1 MSSPSYDVASLLLS
15 CDVPGPG
22 ALTHAHHSF
31 DTQARRPMEVPTRKS
46 GGGYKAAAHKKS
58 LSGVFAFSRSLVGL
72 SFSPRPRGNACNLP
86 YACNRVATGATAVC
100 AESSSS
106 THLSHAAHCPPPFCH
121 VMRARPRPRSLYC
134 FTVATGRAPDPPFTN
149 VSIMC
154 VSHPLPV
161 RRHRDGTT

>member
-86 YACNRVATGATAVC
+86 YACNRVKIPCLQLVRQ
-100 AESSSS
+100 
-106 THLSHAAHCPPPFCH
+106 LSVLSPPAPH
-121 VMRARPRPRSLYC
+121 ISPTPH
-134 FTVATGRAPDPPFTN
+134 TVLLLFVT
-149 VSIMC
+149 
-154 VSHPLPV
+154 
-161 RRHRDGTT
+161 